1 MSSDGAQ
8 RDVPGI
14 VNPSFDLL
22 RARYRDFAEHE
33 ARGRSPRYV
42 ELAYAVPDSEG
53 LLGFISSLPADKQQ
67 PNLVFA
73 AVRHLYG
80 TPRSAQ
86 HFADLVASHPDP
98 IRALI
103 LRRSTQTNEPGRCAS
118 LLPALG
124 LLPEPL
130 ALLEVG
136 ASAGL
141 CLLPD
146 CYGYDYGAVQ
156 LRPSHDSIPAA
167 PVFPCRV
174 DAATPLPSRL
184 PQVAWRAGLDL
195 NPIDLHDPEQTAW
208 LETLVWPGQEA
219 RAERLRG
226 AMAVAR
232 ARAPLVLRGDLLKNL
247 PDLAEKAPEG
257 ATLVIF
263 HSAVLP
269 YLAAEDSQR
278 FVSLVRELDAV
289 WISNESPD
297 LLSEVAGKVN
307 EPVPSD
313 QFLLSMNG
321 EPLAVTDPHGQSIR
335 WLRESSA

>member
-1 MSSDGAQ
+1 MS
-8 RDVPGI
+8 DVAGI
-14 VNPSFDLL
+14 LNPSFDLL
-22 RARYRDFAEHE
+22 RARYRDFAEYE
-33 ARGRSPRYV
+33 ATGHSSRYV
-42 ELAYAVPDSEG
+42 ELAYAVTDSEA
-53 LLGFISSLPADKQQ
+53 LLGFISSLPAHKQQ

-73 AVRHLYG
+73 AIRHLYG

-86 HFADLVASHPDP
+86 HFTDLVASHAEP

-103 LRRSTQTNEPGRCAS
+103 LQRSTQTNEPGRCAS

-146 CYGYDYGAVQ
+146 CYGYNYGTFQ
-156 LRPSHDSIPAA
+156 LRPPHESVPPA
-167 PVFPCRV
+167 PVFSCRV
-174 DAATPLPSRL
+174 DAATPLPNRV
-184 PQVAWRAGLDL
+184 PQVVWRAGLDL
-195 NPIDLHDPEQTAW
+195 NPINLHDPEQAAW

-232 ARAPLVLRGDLLKNL
+232 TRAPLVLQGNLLTDL
-247 PDLAEKAPEG
+247 PDLAKKAPEG

-263 HSAVLP
+263 HSAVLA
-269 YLAAEDSQR
+269 YLTAEESQR
-278 FVSLVRELDAV
+278 FVGLVRELDAV

-297 LLSEVAGKVN
+297 VLPELGGKLN
-307 EPVPSD
+307 EPLPPD
-313 QFLLSMNG
+313 QFLLCMDG
-321 EPLAVTDPHGQSIR
+321 EPLAVTAPHGQSIR
-335 WLRESSA
+335 WLTEPSA